1 MKAFIS
7 YSHKDVDYLEK
18 LKVHL
23 AQIKR
28 EGLITDWTDQEITA
42 GSRLDDS
49 ISAALSSSQLFISI
63 VSPDYIASHYCFERE
78 FTTALKLQ
86 EDGKI
91 TVIPIIVEPCDW
103 KSTPMATIKA
113 LPDDG
118 KPVSEWTNQ
127 NNAFAKIAQEIRK
140 LLSIGQ
146 VREILISNTPSQPQV
161 QSRNYRAERIFT
173 EVDKLDFKEKSFEV
187 IKNYFKSAMAEFN
200 GIENL
205 QAKLIEEEKKSFT
218 CLISNKGNLKDA
230 YLTISVA
237 SGDGF
242 RHSDLNYSFTKSQH
256 QNTINLDNVFTIEHD
271 AYELYWQRSNLIQSR
286 SSERLTDKQ
295 IAERIWNDFI
305 NQVGVS

>member
-49 ISAALSSSQLFISI
+49 ISAALSTSQLFISI
-63 VSPDYIASHYCFERE
+63 VSPDYIASHYCFEKE

-86 EDGKI
+86 EEGKI

-140 LLSIGQ
+140 LLSVGEIRQ
-146 VREILISNTPSQPQV
+146 VLTNNTTSQAQV
-161 QSRNYRAERIFT
+161 PSRNYRAERIFT

-187 IKNYFKSAMAEFN
+187 ITNYFKSAMAEFN

-205 QAKLIEEEKKSFT
+205 QSKLIEEEKKSFT

-237 SGDGF
+237 GGDGF
-242 RHSDLNYSFTKSQH
+242 RHSDLTYSFTKGQH
-256 QNTINLDNVFTIEHD
+256 QNTINLNNVFTIEHD
-271 AYELYWQRSNLIQSR
+271 AYELYWQHSNLMQSR
-286 SSERLTDKQ
+286 SAERLTDKQ
-295 IAERIWNDFI
+295 IAERVWNDFI